1 MSSYILHGLNI
12 ESNISSIK
20 IELGTNQKEVEN
32 LVKDISTLH
41 NIFIEEFFIKDNT
54 LTIRSKAI
62 DMWRDSSE
70 MIEKLSYGEIT
81 YEEAERYI
89 KEEIIH
95 RKYYSMSSI
104 PILEAAYKQNLE
116 VTNFFSEEGTFGE
129 YIKGYAPEF
138 NRNYVLG
145 CGRNSQTI
153 LSISSSRDSSIANK
167 TQRDKWTTNL
177 VIERLGLPIAKWQ
190 TIDDEKDLKEVF
202 DKFEKP
208 VVIKPTGLTGG
219 SGVSVGIKTLEEAK
233 KAYSLAKKMI
243 TGKIRKTWQTK
254 IMIQEQLQGEDYRLL
269 VINGKL
275 KIATKRIPAF
285 VTGNGKYTI
294 KELIEETNKDPRRD
308 ITKPTHILKPIEID
322 EQLLDYLKE
331 QKLSLEIVPEKDQI
345 IYVRKVASMS
355 KGGITE
361 DFTDSVSPEIRLIV
375 ESIASSIHA
384 FALGVDVMCKDIS
397 KPLTKDNGGIIEI
410 NTMPEAY
417 LNFYP
422 VLGQTREYVADEYI
436 SELLEFNKTKK
447 IVCIGNYYENISSYL
462 RRKKYIRQDEK
473 VGEIYEGK
481 IKINNYE
488 INDDVNMWKGI
499 EGLKINGSLDHIIVQ
514 YRGWKEAR
522 EMGLGFSK
530 IDLLIIAKREINM
543 DKEFMRKIKKY
554 KRMRLIDKIKILK

>member
-129 YIKGYAPEF
+129 YIKGYATEF

-219 SGVSVGIKTLEEAK
+219 SGVSVGIKTFEEAK

-243 TGKIRKTWQTK
+243 AGKIRKTWQTK

-514 YRGWKEAR
+514 YRDWKEAR